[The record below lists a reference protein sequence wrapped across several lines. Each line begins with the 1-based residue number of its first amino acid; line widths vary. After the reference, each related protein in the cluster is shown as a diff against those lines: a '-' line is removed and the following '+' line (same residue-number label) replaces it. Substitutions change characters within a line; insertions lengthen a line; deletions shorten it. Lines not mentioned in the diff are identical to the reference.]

1 MPTTTTTEGPNL
13 PGWGVD
19 KTIDDKP
26 THIITDWETALEPQS
41 AYCYD
46 SKGAVVHRQ
55 DYDAKTTVTCTLM
68 APADEAMPNKDDRI
82 AVGGVAFAVLSA
94 RLIQNNRDFQKVA
107 LTLESYENWPKSG
120 K

>member
-1 MPTTTTTEGPNL
+1 MATEPANPML

-19 KTIDDKP
+19 KTIDSKP
-26 THIITDWETALEPQS
+26 NHIITDWETSFEPQS

-46 SKGAVVHRQ
+46 KKGAVAHRE
-55 DYDAKTTVTCTLM
+55 DYDGKTTVTCTLM
-68 APADEAMPNKDDRI
+68 APTNEAMLKKDDRI

-120 K
+120 E